1 MPTNIETLQGGSAID
16 TFVVMSD
23 FSFDLRGGD
32 GADLFTVTGG
42 TLTGNIMGEGAADT
56 ITLGTGGSVTGMVDG
71 GAAGAT
77 LSYDGRTTAVSV
89 ALTGLGGT
97 IGFDGTA
104 TGISGGFENI
114 IELVGSSST
123 NADTL
128 TGRDIATTWNIA
140 TANAGTLVETRTL
153 TFSAVE
159 SLTGG
164 SAIDTFNINA
174 ALAGSIMGG
183 GADDIL
189 TLNTGGLVSGDVDM
203 GAGNDVIMALGGRV
217 VGTLDG
223 GANVDR
229 LQGPDAATTWMAN
242 GATVTVGGMDLMPTN
257 IEVLQGG
264 SAIDTFVVMSV
275 FRLLCSVA
283 VVRICSPSPV
293 EPSPATSWVRR
304 EPTRLRWGQVAAWPA

>member
-1 MPTNIETLQGGSAID
+1 
-16 TFVVMSD
+16 
-23 FSFDLRGGD
+23 
-32 GADLFTVTGG
+32 
-42 TLTGNIMGEGAADT
+42 MGEAGADT
-56 ITLGTGGSVTGMVDG
+56 ITLGTGGSVAGIVDG
-71 GAAGAT
+71 GADGAT
-77 LSYDGRTTAVSV
+77 LSYDGRTTAVNV
-89 ALTGLGGT
+89 ALTDLGSEM
-97 IGFDGTA
+97 GFTGTA
-104 TGISGGFENI
+104 TGTDRFENI

-123 NADTL
+123 NVDTL
-128 TGRDIATTWNIA
+128 TGRDIATTWTIA

-242 GATVTVGGMDLMPTN
+242 GATVTVGGMDLTPTN
-257 IEVLQGG
+257 IEVLAGWQ
-264 SAIDTFVVMSV
+264 
-275 FRLLCSVA
+275 RY
-283 VVRICSPSPV
+283 
-293 EPSPATSWVRR
+293 
-304 EPTRLRWGQVAAWPA
+304 